1 MSDRGTSR
9 SETETRLD
17 RLARRHSTATV
28 LFHHAMAE
36 RLGLGPSDHKCL
48 DLLLQ
53 HEEMTGSR
61 LAALTGLTTGAI
73 TGVVNRLEQAGY
85 VRRRPDPSDGR
96 RQLLQPVAER
106 VSEVAERFAEHG
118 PDHADLLAGMDP
130 DQVAAVTTYLVRAT
144 DHLEQRAALLRANK
158 LSTPPWPDSDPGG
171 RRSSGTRP
179 ASNPRQKD
187 E

>member
-1 MSDRGTSR
+1 MNARNKRGT
-9 SETETRLD
+9 EAEAQLA

-53 HEEMTGSR
+53 HEGMTGSR
-61 LAALTGLTTGAI
+61 LAALTGLTTGAV
-73 TGVVNRLEQAGY
+73 TGVVNRLEKAGY

-106 VSEVAERFAEHG
+106 VADVAAWFAENA
-118 PDHADLLAGMDP
+118 PDHADLLAGMDSE
-130 DQVAAVTTYLVRAT
+130 QVSAVTTYLIRAT
-144 DHLEQRAALLRANK
+144 DHLEQRAALLRAAAF
-158 LSTPPWPDSDPGG
+158 STHTWSDSAPG
-171 RRSSGTRP
+171 R
-179 ASNPRQKD
+179 
-187 E
+187 